1 MNAQAISGSEFG
13 VGVLGSIL
21 TGVGDSKAGKG
32 QEAAYDYNA
41 DISLENMR
49 SDVEANQQ
57 KFSGLVGT
65 QAGRYAAAGVDIAS
79 GSPLLIMAA
88 TAARGARESEQIE
101 EAGNGRSE
109 LATLLREDRSVPG
122 NHERDW
128 RFFIWIH
135 KGVHILLRRHSQ
147 DTCTNGKLICQ
158 RFPESRT
165 CNLLQSHTRNRANS
179 GSLGRLLLN
188 WEKPLRTLR
197 TWDLRCKLTFGKRR
211 STLIL

>member
-1 MNAQAISGSEFG
+1 MTPQAISGSEFG

-21 TGVGDSKAGKG
+21 TGVGDYQSGKA
-32 QEAAYDYNA
+32 QQSAYDYNA

-49 SDVEANQQ
+49 SEVEANQQ

-88 TAARGARESEQIE
+88 TAARGAERVRTDRGS
-101 EAGNGRSE
+101 GNGRSE
-109 LATLLREDRSVPG
+109 FATLLRKDRSVPG

-158 RFPESRT
+158 RFPESGPTTRCKAIRAAAQIREAWGVYCSTGRNLGGHCGRGT
-165 CNLLQSHTRNRANS
+165 CAANS
-179 GSLGRLLLN
+179 HPGRA
-188 WEKPLRTLR
+188 EAR
-197 TWDLRCKLTFGKRR
+197 
-211 STLIL
+211 